1 MIITDKDTKI
11 FANFSGDKNKIH
23 LDKKYSE
30 KFFFKQPIVH
40 GINLINY
47 AITKFVKVKG
57 FKLLIKK
64 LSINLKNFLLVGENF
79 EIRIYKKKIIVKSH
93 LNTKLEIDL
102 EYDKIKN
109 KITKNLKPRKINNF
123 QRYKIKNL
131 YNYCLLK
138 ELIFITYYIGSIKPG
153 NGSLIHKINIK
164 YSNKNIE
171 QFKLTF
177 KKKIG
182 NIFILNYYNKFYEV
196 EVVASKLKPFKENYS
211 KYKLSNK
218 AIKNIKNK
226 KILIFGPT
234 SDIGKRLVSKELI
247 TLCKIFTHSFR
258 INFKNPA
265 ISKVESEKIKQ
276 KIDKIKPDFIFYLS
290 SPIIYNGYKNN
301 LKLLRYYNCLFV
313 DYFEKIINIIK
324 NNNYKTKIFYP
335 SSIFLENKKK
345 YKRLECYLLS
355 KERAEKICKLKKNT
369 KIASVFR
376 IPQLISRS
384 NYNMLGFY
392 EGKSLSVLDKF
403 FNNFF
408 EQI

>member
-11 FANFSGDKNKIH
+11 FANLSRDKNKIH
-23 LDKKYSE
+23 LDKKFSNN
-30 KFFFKQPIVH
+30 FFFKQPIAH
-40 GINLINY
+40 GANLISY
-47 AITKFVKVKG
+47 AIAKFLKAKG
-57 FKLLIKK
+57 FKLLIKN

-79 EIRIYKKKIIVKSH
+79 DIKIYKKKIIVKSH
-93 LNTKLEIDL
+93 LNTKLEINL
-102 EYDKIKN
+102 EYDKIKS
-109 KITKNLKPRKINNF
+109 KITKNLKPRKISNF

-131 YNYCLLK
+131 HNCCLLK
-138 ELIFITYYIGSIKPG
+138 ELIFISYYIGSVKPG

-182 NIFILNYYNKFYEV
+182 NIFSLNYYNKFYEV
-196 EVVASKLKPFKENYS
+196 EVIASKLKPFKENYS
-211 KYKLSNK
+211 NYKLSSK
-218 AIKNIKNK
+218 AIKNIENK
-226 KILIFGPT
+226 KILILGPT
-234 SDIGKRLVSKELI
+234 SDIGKRLVSKELKNA
-247 TLCKIFTHSFR
+247 CKIFKHSFR
-258 INFKNPA
+258 IRFSNPTL
-265 ISKVESEKIKQ
+265 SKIETKKIKQ

-290 SPIIYNGYKNN
+290 SPIIYNGNKNN

-313 DYFEKIINIIK
+313 DYFKKIIDIIR

-355 KERAEKICKLKKNT
+355 KERAEKICKLKKNK

-384 NYNMLGFY
+384 NYNILGFY

-408 EQI
+408 EQA